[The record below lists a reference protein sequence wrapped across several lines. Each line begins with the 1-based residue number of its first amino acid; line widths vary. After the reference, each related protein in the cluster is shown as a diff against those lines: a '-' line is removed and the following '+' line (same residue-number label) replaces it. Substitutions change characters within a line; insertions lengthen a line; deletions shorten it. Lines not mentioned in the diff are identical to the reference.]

1 MWGDMHRNI
10 TEKEKGSISY
20 MGKNHINIDIFINM

>member
-1 MWGDMHRNI
+1 MHRNI